1 MSSTIIATNV
11 INDDSVSAT
20 NAGVIAVEDT
30 MEVTVTAAAVAF
42 LVVEYIFMRILE
54 KWKN

>member
-1 MSSTIIATNV
+1 MSSTILVTNV
-11 INDDSVSAT
+11 FNDASISAT
-20 NAGVIAVEDT
+20 NAGVIAAEGT
-30 MEVTVTAAAVAF
+30 MEVTVAAAAVAF